1 MFDTNTYPIS
11 YLINYVY
18 QNKYFYNIIITHNF
32 IYKIYNM
39 KYLIT
44 SVLII
49 ICLVGKSQS
58 SLLVNDKLN
67 IDSLYS
73 NKDELT
79 IHSGILEFEGLTK
92 EQLKTKVKNWGGT
105 KFVSLKEVLVSETED
120 QIVLNYI
127 DKNMFMKTMG
137 MKMDYSWYI
146 RLVIE
151 FKDGKIRCQY
161 FDDGNTYQPSDKG
174 VSMSS
179 RSYHLVDYFKES
191 DGIKTSQK
199 MFTVGMVSL
208 KESILKNFSSIKEFI
223 DKKESDKKE
232 W

>member
-1 MFDTNTYPIS
+1 M
-11 YLINYVY
+11 
-18 QNKYFYNIIITHNF
+18 IIIPNF
-32 IYKIYNM
+32 NYKIYNM

-44 SVLII
+44 SILLM

-73 NKDELT
+73 NKDELI
-79 IHSGILEFEGLTK
+79 IHSGVLEFEGLTK

-105 KFVSLKEVLVSETED
+105 KFVNLKEVLVSETED

-127 DKNMFMKTMG
+127 DNSMYMKTMG

-146 RLVIE
+146 RLVVE

-174 VSMSS
+174 VSIRS
-179 RSYHLVDYFKES
+179 RSYHLKDYFKEN

-199 MFTVGMVSL
+199 MFTMGMISL
-208 KESILKNFSSIKEFI
+208 KENILKNFSSIKEFI
-223 DKKESDKKE
+223 DKKDGDKKE